1 MQNIF
6 VLNVPDLL
14 SDYKKGFKPKPCVTV
29 NKWKVFDQ
37 DLVGLIAIDIFKWRQ
52 QEYKS

>member
-1 MQNIF
+1 MSQISFQIIKKDLSLNR
-6 VLNVPDLL
+6 VL
-14 SDYKKGFKPKPCVTV
+14 TV

-37 DLVGLIAIDIFKWRQ
+37 DLVGLVAIDIFKWRQ